1 MEKKLTKKKSL
12 KIVKGKIQQI
22 QNENGTKI
30 IIDYHREEGVF
41 VQKRVLICV
50 QYKKKHL
57 NKEGINTRNI
67 AKK

>member
-30 IIDYHREEGVF
+30 IIDYHREEGIF

-50 QYKKKHL
+50 
-57 NKEGINTRNI
+57 
-67 AKK
+67 